1 MNFRGF
7 LLAALALAAL
17 IVFERSARAQ
27 GPWHGSYYHISY
39 GKPVALIVPP
49 TARTQAHYA
58 WGVGNNRTTTI
69 PAQFQRSWPGF
80 MSNGLGFRGTPR
92 WPSTTDQFGVYYV
105 RGPW

>member
-1 MNFRGF
+1 MNIRHIVC
-7 LLAALALAAL
+7 AALAAVAL
-17 IVFERSARAQ
+17 SVGAQQASAQ

-39 GKPVALIVPP
+39 GQPIALITPP

-80 MSNGLGFRGTPR
+80 NSNGLGFRGTPR
-92 WPSTTDQFGVYYV
+92 WPSSTDQFGVYYI

>member
-1 MNFRGF
+1 MKLRG
-7 LLAALALAAL
+7 LLIAAAALAAFVAG
-17 IVFERSARAQ
+17 ERGAEAQ

-39 GKPVALIVPP
+39 GAPTALITPP

-80 MSNGLGFRGTPR
+80 SSNGLGFRGTPR
-92 WPSTTDQFGVYYV
+92 WPSSTDQFGVYYV